1 MRGIELAT
9 ALTRAAAAIVTAMG
23 LLLPLAGCLSH
34 PEPLID
40 NQGVN
45 MAQLEQD
52 LEACQG
58 FGDQVRIEK
67 GVAKGAAAGG
77 ALGAATG
84 AVFGDAGSG
93 AAVGA
98 IGGGARSAQIGER
111 EKSRVIK
118 NCMRWRGYRVL
129 N

>member
-1 MRGIELAT
+1 MGNVNLAAT
-9 ALTRAAAAIVTAMG
+9 AARAMAGAIVVTSLTSCM
-23 LLLPLAGCLSH
+23 SH

-40 NQGVN
+40 TQGVN
-45 MAQLEQD
+45 MAQYEQD
-52 LEACQG
+52 LEYCVG
-58 FGDQVRIEK
+58 YGDQVRIER

-77 ALGAATG
+77 AVGAATG

-98 IGGGARSAQIGER
+98 ISGGARSAQLGER
-111 EKSRVIK
+111 EKSRVVK
-118 NCMRWRGYRVL
+118 NCMRYRGYRVL

>member
-1 MRGIELAT
+1 MPRLELAT
-9 ALTRAAAAIVTAMG
+9 AAVAMSMA
-23 LLLPLAGCLSH
+23 LLLPLTGCLSH

-40 NQGVN
+40 TQGVN

-52 LEACQG
+52 LETCENLGA
-58 FGDQVRIEK
+58 QVHIEN
-67 GVAKGAAAGG
+67 GVARGTVAGG
-77 ALGAATG
+77 AVGAASG
-84 AVFGDAGSG
+84 AILGDAGTG
-93 AAVGA
+93 AALGA

-111 EKSRVIK
+111 EKSRVVK

>member
-1 MRGIELAT
+1 MRNSRLFPPLARGAVAM
-9 ALTRAAAAIVTAMG
+9 ALTFA
-23 LLLPLAGCLSH
+23 LAGCLSH

-40 NQGVN
+40 TRGVN

-52 LEACQG
+52 LEDCQG

-67 GVAKGAAAGG
+67 GVAKGAVAGG
-77 ALGAATG
+77 AVGAASG
-84 AVFGDAGSG
+84 AVFGDAGAG
-93 AAVGA
+93 GAVGA

-111 EKSRVIK
+111 EKSRVVK

>member
-1 MRGIELAT
+1 MWKNEFIAAGARGTAGMTLLV
-9 ALTRAAAAIVTAMG
+9 ALT
-23 LLLPLAGCLSH
+23 GCLSH

-40 NQGVN
+40 TQGVN
-45 MAQLEQD
+45 MARYEQD
-52 LEACQG
+52 LEDCMG
-58 FGDQVRIEK
+58 YGGQVRIEK

-77 ALGAATG
+77 AVGAATG

-98 IGGGARSAQIGER
+98 ISGGARSAQLGER
-111 EKSRVIK
+111 EKSRVVK
-118 NCMRWRGYRVL
+118 NCMRYRGYRVL

>member
-1 MRGIELAT
+1 MRSFEHST
-9 ALTRAAAAIVTAMG
+9 ALARAAAATAWLLG
-23 LLLPLAGCLSH
+23 LLLPVGCLSH

-40 NQGVN
+40 TQGVN

-52 LEACQG
+52 LETCED

-67 GVAKGAAAGG
+67 GVAKGTVAGG
-77 ALGAATG
+77 AVGAASG
-84 AVFGDAGSG
+84 AILGDAGTG
-93 AAVGA
+93 AALGA

-111 EKSRVIK
+111 EKSKVVK

>member
-1 MRGIELAT
+1 MRNPTHPPTLW
-9 ALTRAAAAIVTAMG
+9 AAPIA
-23 LLLPLAGCLSH
+23 LLPLLTGCLSH

-40 NQGVN
+40 TQGVN

-52 LEACQG
+52 LEACESY
-58 FGDQVRIEK
+58 GDQVRIEK
-67 GVAKGAAAGG
+67 GVAKGAVAGG
-77 ALGAATG
+77 AVGAASG
-84 AVFGDAGSG
+84 AVLGDAGAG

-111 EKSRVIK
+111 EKSRVVK

>member
-1 MRGIELAT
+1 MRNTNLRNALARGVAGM
-9 ALTRAAAAIVTAMG
+9 ALLTMLT
-23 LLLPLAGCLSH
+23 GCLSH

-40 NQGVN
+40 TQGVN
-45 MAQLEQD
+45 MARYEQD
-52 LEACQG
+52 LEYCMG
-58 FGDQVRIEK
+58 YGDQVRIEK

-77 ALGAATG
+77 AVGAATG

-98 IGGGARSAQIGER
+98 ISGGARSAQLGER
-111 EKSRVIK
+111 EKSRVVK
-118 NCMRWRGYRVL
+118 NCMRYRGYRVL

>member
-1 MRGIELAT
+1 MQPTTRRTARVAWLA
-9 ALTRAAAAIVTAMG
+9 ALTAMP
-23 LLLPLAGCLSH
+23 LLSGCLSH

-40 NQGVN
+40 TQGVN

-52 LEACQG
+52 LETCEG

-67 GVAKGAAAGG
+67 GVTKGAAAGG
-77 ALGAATG
+77 AVGAASG
-84 AVFGDAGSG
+84 AVLGDAGTG
-93 AAVGA
+93 AALGA
-98 IGGGARSAQIGER
+98 IGGGSRSAQIGER
-111 EKSRVIK
+111 DKSRVVK

>member
-1 MRGIELAT
+1 MRSLNRSPALARQAV
-9 ALTRAAAAIVTAMG
+9 ALLAVA
-23 LLLPLAGCLSH
+23 LLTGCLSH

-40 NQGVN
+40 TQGVN

-52 LEACQG
+52 LETCNG
-58 FGDQVRIEK
+58 FGDQVHIEQ
-67 GVAKGAAAGG
+67 GVAKGSVAGG
-77 ALGAATG
+77 AIGAASG
-84 AVFGDAGSG
+84 AILGDAGTG
-93 AAVGA
+93 AALGA

-111 EKSRVIK
+111 EKSRVVK

>member
-1 MRGIELAT
+1 MRNLNCAATLARQAV
-9 ALTRAAAAIVTAMG
+9 ALSAVA
-23 LLLPLAGCLSH
+23 LLAGCLSH

-40 NQGVN
+40 TQGVN
-45 MAQLEQD
+45 MAQMEQD
-52 LEACQG
+52 LETCEG

-67 GVAKGAAAGG
+67 GVAKGTVAGG
-77 ALGAATG
+77 AVGAASG
-84 AVFGDAGSG
+84 AVLGDAGSG

-111 EKSRVIK
+111 EKSRVVK

>member
-1 MRGIELAT
+1 MRTTMKRAPAALA
-9 ALTRAAAAIVTAMG
+9 
-23 LLLPLAGCLSH
+23 LLIALAGCLSH

-40 NQGVN
+40 TQGVN

-52 LEACQG
+52 LETCEAY
-58 FGDQVRIEK
+58 GDQVRIEK

-77 ALGAATG
+77 AVGAATG

-98 IGGGARSAQIGER
+98 ISGGARSAQIGER
-111 EKSRVIK
+111 EKSRVVK